1 MTVSFA
7 WRGAFTNTE
16 VNVLHAEAF
25 ETRVFSSEEWDWS
38 ALTERFSLGWVTAR
52 LGRDLVGFVNVLADG
67 LVHAWLQ
74 DVMVAASAR
83 GDDEEGH
90 EEQGHERP
98 THPMFPSIADT
109 GRRGL
114 CSLALR
120 WDWSDWDCS
129 WGPQRYRALTR
140 SIRSARR
147 C

>member
-7 WRGAFTNTE
+7 WHGAFTNTE

-83 GDDEEGH
+83 GQGIGAGLVAEARAACVVAGYEWLHVDFTEELKPFYL
-90 EEQGHERP
+90 ERCGFTATP
-98 THPMFPSIADT
+98 AGTI
-109 GRRGL
+109 R
-114 CSLALR
+114 LA
-120 WDWSDWDCS
+120 
-129 WGPQRYRALTR
+129 
-140 SIRSARR
+140 
-147 C
+147 